1 MDAEAVLSRAT
12 REILPPPYVP
22 SQAAR
27 VRTGPHAAG
36 ETIVSPAAATLVD
49 LPHRLRQAIRDIPD
63 FPKPGIVFKDLM
75 PVLLDPALFTET
87 LEALL
92 APVRSRKVDKV
103 VGIEARGFIF
113 AAPLAVALNA
123 GFVPIRKPGKLPG
136 PTRRIEYALEYGT
149 DALEVQA
156 HAIRPGDRVFLVDDV
171 LATGG
176 TAAAAAVLIAALGGV
191 VEFAAFI
198 AELGFLRGRERLRD
212 LEMSALV
219 TY

>member
-1 MDAEAVLSRAT
+1 MSL
-12 REILPPPYVP
+12 
-22 SQAAR
+22 
-27 VRTGPHAAG
+27 AAG
-36 ETIVSPAAATLVD
+36 WTARNADLGRRLRETI
-49 LPHRLRQAIRDIPD
+49 RDVAD
-63 FPKPGIVFKDLM
+63 FPKPGVVFKDIM
-75 PVLLDPALFTET
+75 PVLLDPVLFGET

-92 APVRSRKVDKV
+92 EPVRGRKIDKV

-113 AAPLAVALNA
+113 AAPLAVTINA

-136 PTRRIEYALEYGT
+136 PTRRIEYALEYGM

-176 TAAAAAVLIAALGGV
+176 TARAAAQLIRSLGGSV
-191 VEFAAFI
+191 DCAAFI
-198 AELGFLRGRERLRD
+198 AELGFLRGRERLHD
-212 LEMSALV
+212 LEMTALV